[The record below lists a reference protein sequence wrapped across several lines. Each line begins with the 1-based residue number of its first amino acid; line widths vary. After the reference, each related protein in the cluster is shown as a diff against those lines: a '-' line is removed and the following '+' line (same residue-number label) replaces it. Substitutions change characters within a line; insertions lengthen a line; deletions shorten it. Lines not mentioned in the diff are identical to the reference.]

1 METILGFCIAM
12 IVGLTGAG
20 GGPLTVPLLVLVLGR
35 SASESVGTSLAFV
48 FVTKLFASPLYVMR
62 KSVDFKI
69 LGLMLLGGLPGILIG
84 SWILLHLSKSQIEPV
99 LLPLVGITIAALALM
114 RILKRKETSRPALE
128 RRWLIPF
135 ATLPIGAEVGFSSA
149 GAGALGG
156 LLLMYKTRL
165 SSATIVGTDLLFG
178 LALSFVGGG
187 IHLIFGHVDQALVFK
202 MLMGGIPG
210 AILGSYLGTKIPSQ
224 TLQVAMS
231 VVFGYLGL
239 HMSWKGLAPMLIR

>member
-12 IVGLTGAG
+12 VVGLTGAG
-20 GGPLTVPLLVLVLGR
+20 GGPLTVPLLVLILGR

-48 FVTKLFASPLYVMR
+48 FVTKLFASPLYIFR

-69 LGLMLLGGLPGILIG
+69 LALMLAGGIPGVLLGT
-84 SWILLHLSKSQIEPV
+84 WILLRLSKAAIEPI
-99 LLPLVGITIAALALM
+99 LLPSVGLTIAALAFL
-114 RILKRKETSRPALE
+114 RLFKVKEAKRPEKEI
-128 RRWLIPF
+128 RWSIPF

-156 LLLMYKTRL
+156 LLLMYKTRMEA
-165 SSATIVGTDLLFG
+165 ATIVGTDLLFG
-178 LALSFVGGG
+178 LALSFMAGG
-187 IHLIFGHVDQALVFK
+187 IHVLFGHIDQALVFK
-202 MLMGGIPG
+202 MLLGGIPG
-210 AILGSYLGTKIPSQ
+210 AMLGSYLGTKIPSQ

-239 HMSWKGLAPMLIR
+239 HMSWKGLAPLLGR

>member
-48 FVTKLFASPLYVMR
+48 FVTKVFASPLYIFR
-62 KSVDFKI
+62 KSVDWRI
-69 LGLMLLGGLPGILIG
+69 LGLMLAGGFPGVLLG
-84 SWILLHLSKSQIEPV
+84 SWILLHLSKKQIEPI
-99 LLPLVGITIAALALM
+99 LLPLVGATIAGLAFL
-114 RILKRKETSRPALE
+114 RLFRTKQAQRPNVE
-128 RRWLIPF
+128 RRWLIPL

-156 LLLMYKTRL
+156 LLLMYKTVL
-165 SSATIVGTDLLFG
+165 PTATIVGTDLLFG
-178 LALSFVGGG
+178 MALSFIGSG
-187 IHLIFGHVDQALVFK
+187 IHVIFGHVDQALVLK

-210 AILGSYLGTKIPSQ
+210 AIIGSWLGTKVPAQ

-231 VVFGYLGL
+231 VVFGYLGI
-239 HMSWKGLAPMLIR
+239 HMSWKGLAPLLMK